1 MTGPSTQWLAEALA
15 VLEPEHLS
23 IEDDSAAH
31 AGHAGAR
38 SGGGHYTVTVVS
50 ARFPGLNRVA
60 RHRLVYTALGDLMKT
75 RIHAL
80 ALVALAP
87 DEL

>member
-1 MTGPSTQWLAEALA
+1 M
-15 VLEPEHLS
+15 
-23 IEDDSAAH
+23 
-31 AGHAGAR
+31 
-38 SGGGHYTVTVVS
+38 TVVS
-50 ARFPGLNRVA
+50 ARFSGLNRVA